1 MAVHSIVCL
10 CAACLQRGKASLVIF
25 SKLVYC
31 SDFSDE
37 RLVQLAQRLWKHVDS
52 ASTVPV
58 IVKVHI
64 LVGWGSR

>member
-10 CAACLQRGKASLVIF
+10 CAACLQRGKVSLVIF

-64 LVGWGSR
+64 LVGWGSW